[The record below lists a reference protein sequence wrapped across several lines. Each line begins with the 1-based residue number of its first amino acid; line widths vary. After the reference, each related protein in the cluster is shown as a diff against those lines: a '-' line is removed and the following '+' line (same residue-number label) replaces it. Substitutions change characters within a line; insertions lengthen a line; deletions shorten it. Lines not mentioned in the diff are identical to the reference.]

1 MTIQANNTTT
11 LSYAAMRNAAR
22 NATVDKGAELTALY
36 SEAIQNNGF
45 LTPADALEA
54 VSNAKDKDR
63 NRAVILY
70 TADMAQSS
78 FESLAALAAS
88 TSPEVEKQSKALVRI
103 IKAMMIVDSLSANVQ
118 LNNWTHNTATAVSVA
133 PVAPAVQP
141 EQAEHAEQAEQ
152 A

>member
-1 MTIQANNTTT
+1 MSIQANNTAT
-11 LSYAAMRNAAR
+11 LSYAAMIDAAKG
-22 NATVDKGAELTALY
+22 ATIDKGAELTALY

-54 VSNAKDKDR
+54 VSNAKEKDR
-63 NRAVILY
+63 NRAIILY
-70 TADMAQSS
+70 TADMPSSS

-88 TSPEVEKQSKALVRI
+88 TSPEVEKQAKALVRI

-141 EQAEHAEQAEQ
+141 EQAEQA
-152 A
+152 